1 MFASHSRVVMRK
13 CEFVASHVTKDILSH
28 SIRYASNVF
37 NRVFI
42 AVFFFKIL
50 KEEGTHLIC
59 ACH

>member
-1 MFASHSRVVMRK
+1 MRK